1 MCGEHCGS
9 LAPSAPYRE
18 SFRRSMFSVPFAD
31 QGDRI
36 VHQFAA
42 RLGALH
48 GLRTARP
55 WRSNRCDPCARS
67 GVGHY
72 GTVTRRSPGRSPPA
86 VIWLEEMQ
94 PNLGST
100 GLGSPPYI
108 R

>member
-48 GLRTARP
+48 GLEPRGPGDPTVVTHAR
-55 WRSNRCDPCARS
+55 DP
-67 GVGHY
+67 V
-72 GTVTRRSPGRSPPA
+72 
-86 VIWLEEMQ
+86 
-94 PNLGST
+94 
-100 GLGSPPYI
+100 
-108 R
+108 